1 MIDSAALDLL
11 EGGGK
16 SAKFTEIGDTVKGAV
31 VSAESR
37 QQTDYTSGEPLTW
50 DDGNPRMQLVITL
63 ATDQRDPD
71 DPTDDGHRN
80 LYAKGKLLDAIRQ
93 ALKAAG
99 VKLAEGGTLAVQYT
113 GDGTPKNP
121 KHNPP
126 KEYVAEYAPPSKVA
140 GAASL
145 LGDTATPT
153 PQAPQQAAPAAP
165 AAQPAGGLL

>member
-16 SAKFTEIGDTVKGAV
+16 SAKFETVGDTTKGQV

-63 ATDQRDPD
+63 ATDERDPD

-80 LYAKGKLLDAIRQ
+80 IYCKGKMLNAVKQ

-99 VKLAEGGTLAVQYT
+99 QKLEVGGTLAVQYT
-113 GDGTPKNP
+113 GDGTPTNP
-121 KHNPP
+121 RHNPP
-126 KEYVAEYAPPSKVA
+126 KEYVAAYEAPSRVA
-140 GAASL
+140 GADAL
-145 LGDTATPT
+145 LGNTAA
-153 PQAPQQAAPAAP
+153 PQAPAMAPAGP
-165 AAQPAGGLL
+165 KLL